1 MTAGSTICGALI
13 LARRKEYL
21 DLQCPCGAK
30 MIKGI
35 KAARTSRDRDTP
47 ILCAAC
53 RKKTD
58 GAKKRRAFVA
68 SVFGE
73 MGGKKLA
80 GG

>member
-1 MTAGSTICGALI
+1 MTPHTLICGALI

-47 ILCAAC
+47 ILCAKC
-53 RKKTD
+53 RKNTD

-73 MGGKKLA
+73 MGSKKSA
-80 GG
+80 T